1 MSELQST
8 EKSLNIIKDE
18 IYGSLR
24 EIESNFYRVS
34 LRSNDLVDVSEVA
47 AKFDGGGHTKA
58 AGCDIHYDLETSIK
72 KLVRETNKYL

>member
-24 EIESNFYRVS
+24 EIESN
-34 LRSNDLVDVSEVA
+34 
-47 AKFDGGGHTKA
+47 KK
-58 AGCDIHYDLETSIK
+58 IK
-72 KLVRETNKYL
+72 